1 MAARRLPKL
10 LLVDAMSLLFRAYHS
25 IPTRFAAVGPQGE
38 REPTN
43 AVYGFLAQLLRV
55 VDDYDPTHV
64 AIAFDSPGP
73 TFRETIDTQYKA
85 NREEPP
91 DDLRP
96 QFGRAR
102 ELVEAL
108 GMPDY
113 ALSGFEADD
122 ILGTIAQ
129 EAARNDFHVRIFS
142 GDRDLFQLITSRI
155 NVFYPQPRN
164 RPNQLYDRAA
174 FIERWGVEPRYL
186 VDIKA
191 LQGDSSD
198 NISGVPGIGE
208 KTAISLI
215 REYRDLDG
223 VLAAID
229 ELPTRA
235 RNALSNPDNQELAHL
250 GKRLATIRTDA
261 PVEFDPQSARIWVNA
276 DPARVRALLD
286 ELGFQTIRQR
296 LPFDLDLHTGGQM
309 SLFGSERSEPDWRT
323 VDEPGLARSMV
334 ADLASGEAP
343 SLFGL
348 IRGGPAK
355 LELCGLAVSRQG
367 ESWWIPDPIGLL
379 DELGPWLAD
388 PESPK
393 SAYASKEL
401 GRALAA
407 AGAELGGVEFDAEI
421 AAHLASGG
429 ENFAGL
435 RQLVARNLDQISS
448 QSVPDNDGIADS
460 AESLPGEPV
469 RAAQAV
475 DRIRERIWPQLRGL
489 ELEDAYRRIELPLVP
504 VLARMEDR
512 GVAMD
517 PEVLDGLAERI
528 GKESDDLV
536 AAVHE
541 AAGEEFNLNS
551 TRALSQVLYEKLGL
565 PVLEK
570 TGSGAP
576 STARRA
582 LERLSELPQ
591 PHPIVELIKQYRELS
606 TLLRSYLRPLPK
618 LVSAD
623 GRIHPRY
630 SQIGSVTGR
639 VATRNPN
646 LQATP
651 VRSRR
656 GREIRH
662 AFGAA
667 PGRVL
672 ISADYSQ
679 IDLRVL
685 AHISG
690 DKNLIAAFR
699 DDLDIHTAT
708 AAQLFGTGL
717 EEVTGRMREQA
728 KTVNFGI
735 VYGITAHGLSWR
747 SDLDLEGSAALIN
760 SYFARYP
767 GVKAYMDNTKEQ
779 AHRDGFTRTLGGRL
793 RRHHDLAIRGNRRQ
807 AAEREAIN
815 MPIQGTSA
823 EIMKLAMID
832 LDRHIVE
839 HRIPAEITLQIHD
852 ELLIE
857 VDPRAL
863 DEFTPALV
871 EIMNSAMELRVPLKT
886 DVAVGPNWAETEP
899 LPAG

>member
-25 IPTRFAAVGPQGE
+25 IPNRFAAVGPDGE

-43 AVYGFLAQLLRV
+43 AVYGFLSQLLRV
-55 VDDYDPTHV
+55 VEEYEPTHV

-73 TFRETIDTQYKA
+73 TFREEIDQQYKA

-113 ALSGFEADD
+113 ALPGFEADD

-129 EAARNDFHVRIFS
+129 EAARNEFHVRIFS

-155 NVFYPQPRN
+155 NVFYPRPRQL
-164 RPNQLYDRAA
+164 PNMVYDRAA
-174 FIERWGVEPRYL
+174 FIKRWGVEPRYL

-215 REYRDLDG
+215 KEYRDLDG

-235 RNALSNPDNQELAHL
+235 RNALSTPENQELAHL

-261 PVEFDPQSARIWVNA
+261 PVEFDPESARIWANA

-286 ELGFQTIRQR
+286 ELGFRTIRDR
-296 LPFDLDLHTGGQM
+296 LPFDLDLHTDGQM
-309 SLFGSERSEPDWRT
+309 SLFGPGPAEPDWQT
-323 VDEPGLARSMV
+323 VDSPELARSMV
-334 ADLASGEAP
+334 TELSSGEAP
-343 SLFGL
+343 SLYGL
-348 IRGGPAK
+348 IRGVPDR
-355 LELCGLAVSRQG
+355 LELRGLAIGRGSQ
-367 ESWWIPDPIGLL
+367 SWWVPDPIKLL
-379 DELGPWLAD
+379 GELSGWLAD
-388 PESPK
+388 PGLPK
-393 SAYASKEL
+393 NAYAAKEL
-401 GRALAA
+401 WRALAA
-407 AGAELGGVEFDAEI
+407 AGIELAGVDLEVDI
-421 AAHLASGG
+421 AGHLASGG
-429 ENFAGL
+429 EHFRSL
-435 RQLVARNLDQISS
+435 RRLVAQYLDQISS
-448 QSVPDNDGIADS
+448 QSVPDNDGIAEPDD
-460 AESLPGEPV
+460 AGPGEPV

-475 DRIRERIWPQLRGL
+475 DRMSGRLWPKLRDDN
-489 ELEDAYRRIELPLVP
+489 LEDAYRRFELPLIQ
-504 VLARMEDR
+504 VLARMEDH

-517 PEVLDGLAERI
+517 PEVLYGLADEI

-541 AAGEEFNLNS
+541 AAGEEFNVNS
-551 TRALSQVLYEKLGL
+551 TQALASVLFDEDKLGL
-565 PVLEK
+565 TPVEK
-570 TGSGAP
+570 TRGGAR

-582 LERLSELPQ
+582 LERLTGK
-591 PHPIVELIKQYRELS
+591 HPIIDLLTEYRELA

-618 LVSAD
+618 LVRA

-630 SQIGSVTGR
+630 SQTGSVTGR

-651 VRSRR
+651 VRSER
-656 GREIRH
+656 GRKIRR

-667 PGRVL
+667 PGRLLV
-672 ISADYSQ
+672 SADYSQ

-685 AHISG
+685 AHISE
-690 DKNLIAAFR
+690 DENLTAAFQN
-699 DDLDIHTAT
+699 DLDIHTAT

-717 EEVTGRMREQA
+717 GKVTEQQREQA

-735 VYGITAHGLSWR
+735 VYGITAHGLAWR
-747 SDLDLEGSAALIN
+747 SDLDLEGSAALIK
-760 SYFARYP
+760 SYFERYP
-767 GVKAYMDNTKEQ
+767 GVQAYMQGTSKQ
-779 AHRDGFTRTLGGRL
+779 ALRDGYTRTLGGR
-793 RRHHDLAIRGNRRQ
+793 RRAHDQLATGNRRQ

-823 EIMKLAMID
+823 EIMKRAMID
-832 LDRHIVE
+832 LDRYIRE
-839 HRIPAEITLQIHD
+839 HNLAAAITLQIHD

-857 VDPRAL
+857 IDPGIR
-863 DEFTPALV
+863 DQFVPALV
-871 EIMNSAMELRVPLKT
+871 EIMNSAMDLRVPLKT
-886 DVAVGPNWAETEP
+886 DVAIGPNWAETEP
-899 LPAG
+899 VPIS

>member
-1 MAARRLPKL
+1 MGARRLPKL
-10 LLVDAMSLLFRAYHS
+10 LLVDAMSLIFRAYHS
-25 IPTRFAAVGPQGE
+25 IPNRFAAVDAAGQ

-43 AVYGFLAQLLRV
+43 AVYGFLSQLLRV
-55 VDDYDPTHV
+55 IEDYDPTHV

-73 TFRETIDTQYKA
+73 TFRESIDDQYKA

-102 ELVEAL
+102 ELVAAL

-113 ALSGFEADD
+113 AESGFEADD

-129 EAARNDFHVRIFS
+129 EASRKDFHVRIFS
-142 GDRDLFQLITSRI
+142 GDRDLFQLITGRI
-155 NVFYPQPRN
+155 NVFYPRPRN
-164 RPNQLYDRAA
+164 QPNLLYDRAA
-174 FIERWGVEPRYL
+174 FMERWGVEPRHL

-208 KTAISLI
+208 KTAIALI
-215 REYRDLDG
+215 REHRDLDG

-229 ELPTRA
+229 DLPTRA
-235 RNALSNPDNQELAHL
+235 RNALSKPENQALARL
-250 GKRLATIRTDA
+250 GKRLATIDTTV
-261 PVEFDPQSARIWVNA
+261 PIEFDPDSARIWDRA
-276 DPARVRALLD
+276 DPSRVRELFD
-286 ELGFQTIRQR
+286 ELGFESIRRR
-296 LPFDLDLHTGGQM
+296 LPFDLELHTGGQM
-309 SLFGSERSEPDWRT
+309 SLFGPGGGEADWRT
-323 VDEPGLARSMV
+323 VDTPGLARSMV
-334 ADLASGEAP
+334 ADLSSGESP

-348 IRGGPAK
+348 IRGGPAE
-355 LELCGLAVSRQG
+355 LELCGMAVSRQG
-367 ESWWIPDPIGLL
+367 ESWWIPNPRGLL
-379 DELGPWLAD
+379 GELEPWLSD
-388 PESPK
+388 PESIK

-407 AGAELGGVEFDAEI
+407 AGVELGGVEFDADI
-421 AAHLASGG
+421 ATHLASGG
-429 ENFAGL
+429 ENYAGL

-460 AESLPGEPV
+460 TESIPGEPV

-475 DRIRERIWPQLRGL
+475 DRISERIWPRLREQDL
-489 ELEDAYRRIELPLVP
+489 EPAYRGIELPLIP
-504 VLARMEDR
+504 VLGRMEDH
-512 GVAMD
+512 GVAID
-517 PEVLDGLAERI
+517 PRVLEKLADQI
-528 GKESDDLV
+528 GAESAELT
-536 AAVHE
+536 ARVHE
-541 AAGEEFNLNS
+541 QAGEEFNLNS
-551 TRALSQVLYEKLGL
+551 TRMLGRVLYEKLGL

-582 LERLSELPQ
+582 LDRLAELPE
-591 PHPIVELIKQYRELS
+591 PHEIIGLIRQYRELS

-630 SQIGSVTGR
+630 SQTGSVTGR

-651 VRSRR
+651 VRSPR
-656 GREIRH
+656 GREIRR

-672 ISADYSQ
+672 VSADYSQ

-685 AHISG
+685 AHISE
-690 DKNLIAAFR
+690 DENLIAAFR

-708 AAQLFGTGL
+708 AAQLFGIGL
-717 EEVTGRMREQA
+717 EEVTERMREQA

-735 VYGITAHGLSWR
+735 VYGITAHGLAWR
-747 SDLDLEGSAALIN
+747 SDLDLEGSAALIK
-760 SYFARYP
+760 SYFGRYP
-767 GVKAYMDNTKEQ
+767 GVEAYMQETRER
-779 AHRDGFTRTLGGRL
+779 ARRDGYTRTLGGR
-793 RRHHDLAIRGNRRQ
+793 RRSHHDLHATGNRRL

-823 EIMKLAMID
+823 DIMKLAMIE
-832 LDRHIVE
+832 LDRHI
-839 HRIPAEITLQIHD
+839 RRRKIPAAITLQIHD

-857 VDPRAL
+857 IDPRAR
-863 DEFTPALV
+863 DEFLPDLV
-871 EIMNSAMELRVPLKT
+871 RIMNGAMELSVPLKT
-886 DVAVGPNWAETEP
+886 DVAVGSNWAETEP
-899 LPAG
+899 VAIA

>member
-1 MAARRLPKL
+1 MSARRLPKL
-10 LLVDAMSLLFRAYHS
+10 LLVDAMSLIFRAYYS
-25 IPTRFAAVGPQGE
+25 IPTRFAVVGADGK

-43 AVYGFLAQLLRV
+43 AVYGFLTQLLRV
-55 VDDYDPTHV
+55 IEDYEPTHV

-73 TFRETIDTQYKA
+73 TFREEIDPEYKA

-91 DDLRP
+91 DELRP

-113 ALSGFEADD
+113 AVSEFEADD

-142 GDRDLFQLITSRI
+142 GDRDLFQLITSKI
-155 NVFYPQPRN
+155 NVFYPRPRDL
-164 RPNQLYDRAA
+164 PNLVYDRAA
-174 FIERWGVEPRYL
+174 FIKRWGVEPRYL

-215 REYRDLDG
+215 KEYRDLDG

-235 RNALSNPDNQELAHL
+235 RNALSKPENQDLAHL
-250 GKRLATIRTDA
+250 GKKLATIRTDA
-261 PVEFDPQSARIWVNA
+261 PVEFDPESARIWANA
-276 DPARVRALLD
+276 DPTRVRDLFD
-286 ELGFQTIRQR
+286 ELGFQTIRDR
-296 LPFDLDLHTGGQM
+296 LPFDLELHTDGQM
-309 SLFGSERSEPDWRT
+309 SLFGPGPAEPDWQT
-323 VDEPGLARSMV
+323 VDGPAQARSMV
-334 ADLASGEAP
+334 AELSSREAP
-343 SLFGL
+343 SLYGL
-348 IRGGPAK
+348 IRGGPAR
-355 LELCGLAVSRQG
+355 LELCGLAIDHGSK
-367 ESWWIPDPIGLL
+367 SWWVPDPIKLL
-379 DELGPWLAD
+379 GELGGWLSD
-388 PESPK
+388 PKLPK
-393 SAYASKEL
+393 NAYAAKEL
-401 GRALAA
+401 GRALGA
-407 AGAELGGVEFDAEI
+407 AGVELDGVELEVDI
-421 AAHLASGG
+421 AGHLASGG
-429 ENFAGL
+429 EHFRNL
-435 RQLVARNLDQISS
+435 RRLVAQNLDQITS
-448 QSVPDNDGIADS
+448 QSVPENDGIADAADS
-460 AESLPGEPV
+460 GAGEPV

-475 DRIRERIWPQLRGL
+475 EKMSERLWPKLRED
-489 ELEDAYRRIELPLVP
+489 ELEDAYRRIELPLIP
-504 VLARMEDR
+504 VLARMEDH

-517 PEVLDGLAERI
+517 PEVLAGLAEDI
-528 GKESDDLV
+528 EKESHKLV

-541 AAGEEFNLNS
+541 QAGEKFNINS
-551 TRALSQVLYEKLGL
+551 TRALAGVLYDKLGL

-570 TGSGAP
+570 TRGGAR

-582 LERLSELPQ
+582 LERLGDLES
-591 PHPIVELIKQYRELS
+591 PHPIIGLITEYRELA

-618 LVSAD
+618 LVTPA

-630 SQIGSVTGR
+630 SQTGSVTGR

-651 VRSRR
+651 VRSER
-656 GREIRH
+656 GRKIRR

-667 PGRVL
+667 PGREL
-672 ISADYSQ
+672 LSADYSQ

-685 AHISG
+685 AHISK
-690 DKNLIAAFR
+690 DENLIAAFR
-699 DDLDIHTAT
+699 NDLDIHTAT
-708 AAQLFGTGL
+708 AAQLFEIGL
-717 EEVTGRMREQA
+717 EDVDERQREQA

-735 VYGITAHGLSWR
+735 VYGITAHGLAWR
-747 SDLDLEGSAALIN
+747 SELDLEGSAALIK
-760 SYFARYP
+760 SYFERYP
-767 GVKAYMDNTKEQ
+767 GVQSYMQGTSER
-779 AHRDGFTRTLGGRL
+779 ARRDGYTRTLGGR
-793 RRHHDLAIRGNRRQ
+793 RRTYDQQAVGNRRL

-832 LDRHIVE
+832 LDRYIRE
-839 HRIPAEITLQIHD
+839 HELAAAITLQIHD

-857 VDPRAL
+857 IDPGIR
-863 DEFTPALV
+863 DEFVPALV

-886 DVAVGPNWAETEP
+886 DVAIGPNWAETKP
-899 LPAG
+899 VPIG